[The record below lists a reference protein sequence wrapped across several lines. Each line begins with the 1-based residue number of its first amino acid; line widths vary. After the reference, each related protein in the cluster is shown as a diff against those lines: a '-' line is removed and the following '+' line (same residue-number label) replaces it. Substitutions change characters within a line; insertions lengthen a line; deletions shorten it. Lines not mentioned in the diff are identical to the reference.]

1 MAHELNAMSGKQSV
15 FWLSLGLLLG
25 LVSYVAYDGVT
36 YMVQGWSKEE
46 YSYGYFLVPLVVFF
60 IWQRRH
66 ALIRVTMQPAWSGVL
81 VVFAGLFAV
90 IFGELATL
98 YTIVQYGFI
107 ITVHGIA
114 LTVLGWPAYRI
125 VAVPLALLFFA
136 VPLPHFLYQSL
147 SQSLQLISSGI
158 GVWFVRLFGISVY
171 LEGNVIHLAEMQL
184 QVVEACSGLRYLF
197 PLMAVGFIVAY
208 IFKAP
213 LWKKAVVFLSTIPI
227 TVLMNSLRIGL
238 IGITVEYWGREM
250 ADGILHDFEG
260 WVVFMSSLGVLLL
273 EMWLL
278 NFVGQPRRAFADA
291 FHIEWPGPL
300 PEGTRFRAPGVSAP
314 LVAALALLLGGA
326 ILSSL
331 LPDREEVVPARVAFA
346 QFPGELGGWQGR
358 VDRLESIFVDALKFD
373 DYLLADYTGPGGA
386 RVNLYAA
393 YYGSQRKGASVHS
406 PRTCIPGGGWEIGG
420 LSQRTI
426 EGASINGRPL
436 TVNRAVI
443 RKGESAQLVYYWF
456 QQRGRVMTNEYLVKW
471 YLFQDALNRQRTD
484 GALVRLT
491 TDVPPGSDAVE
502 ADRRLAELARLVAP
516 EMERFIPN

>member
-1 MAHELNAMSGKQSV
+1 MTLGLRSGYGIGA
-15 FWLSLGLLLG
+15 FLLLSLAFVLALLMAWDS
-25 LVSYVAYDGVT
+25 VRAMVAN
-36 YMVQGWSKEE
+36 WSREE
-46 YSYGYFLVPLVVFF
+46 YSYGYFVPFLVIFF
-60 IWQRRH
+60 IWQKKN
-66 ALIRVTMQPAWSGVL
+66 ALAETPFEPSWLGLLVAFGGLFL
-81 VVFAGLFAV
+81 VV
-90 IFGELATL
+90 FGELATL
-98 YTIVQYGFI
+98 YVISQYGFL
-107 ITVHGIA
+107 VVLHGVA
-114 LTVLGWPAYRI
+114 LAALGWRAYRI
-125 VAVPLALLFFA
+125 VAVPLALLFFV
-136 VPLPHFLYQSL
+136 VPLPEFLYNNL
-147 SQSLQLISSGI
+147 SQSLQLISSEI
-158 GVWFVRLFGISVY
+158 GVWFVRLFGISVF

-278 NFVGQPRRAFADA
+278 NLIDRPRRAFADA

-300 PEGTRFRAPGVSAP
+300 PEGSRFRAPGVSAP
-314 LVAALALLLGGA
+314 LVAVLALLLGGA

>member
-1 MAHELNAMSGKQSV
+1 MAWDSVRAM
-15 FWLSLGLLLG
+15 
-25 LVSYVAYDGVT
+25 VAN
-36 YMVQGWSKEE
+36 WSREE
-46 YSYGYFLVPLVVFF
+46 YSYGYFVPFLVIFF
-60 IWQRRH
+60 IWQKKN
-66 ALIRVTMQPAWSGVL
+66 ALAETPFEPSWLGLLVAFGGLFL
-81 VVFAGLFAV
+81 VV
-90 IFGELATL
+90 FGELATL
-98 YTIVQYGFI
+98 YVISQYGFL
-107 ITVHGIA
+107 VVLHGVA
-114 LTVLGWPAYRI
+114 LAALGWRAYRI
-125 VAVPLALLFFA
+125 VAVPLALLFFV
-136 VPLPHFLYQSL
+136 VPLPEFLYNNL
-147 SQSLQLISSGI
+147 SQSLQLISSEI
-158 GVWFVRLFGISVY
+158 GVWFVRLFGISVF

-278 NFVGQPRRAFADA
+278 NLIDRPRRAFADA

-300 PEGTRFRAPGVSAP
+300 PEGSRFRAPGVSAP
-314 LVAALALLLGGA
+314 LVAVLALLLGGA

>member
-1 MAHELNAMSGKQSV
+1 MTLGLRSGYGIGA
-15 FWLSLGLLLG
+15 FLLLSLAFVLALLMAWDS
-25 LVSYVAYDGVT
+25 VRAMVAN
-36 YMVQGWSKEE
+36 WSREE
-46 YSYGYFLVPLVVFF
+46 YSYGYFVPFLVIFF
-60 IWQRRH
+60 IWQKKN
-66 ALIRVTMQPAWSGVL
+66 ALAETPFEPSWLGLLVAFGGLFL
-81 VVFAGLFAV
+81 VV
-90 IFGELATL
+90 FGELATL
-98 YTIVQYGFI
+98 YVISQYGFL
-107 ITVHGIA
+107 VVLHGVA
-114 LTVLGWPAYRI
+114 LAALGWRAYRI
-125 VAVPLALLFFA
+125 VAVPLALLFFV
-136 VPLPHFLYQSL
+136 VPLPEFLYNNL
-147 SQSLQLISSGI
+147 SQSLQLISSEI
-158 GVWFVRLFGISVY
+158 GVWFVRLFGISVF

-331 LPDREEVVPARVAFA
+331 LPDREEVVPVRAAFA

>member
-1 MAHELNAMSGKQSV
+1 MTLGLRSGYGIGA
-15 FWLSLGLLLG
+15 FLLLSLAFVLALLMAWDS
-25 LVSYVAYDGVT
+25 VRAMVAN
-36 YMVQGWSKEE
+36 WSREE
-46 YSYGYFLVPLVVFF
+46 YSYGYFVPFLVIFF
-60 IWQRRH
+60 IWQKKN
-66 ALIRVTMQPAWSGVL
+66 ALAETPFEPSWLGLLVAFGGLFL
-81 VVFAGLFAV
+81 VV
-90 IFGELATL
+90 FGELATL
-98 YTIVQYGFI
+98 YVISQYGFL
-107 ITVHGIA
+107 VVLHGVA
-114 LTVLGWPAYRI
+114 LAALGWRAYRI
-125 VAVPLALLFFA
+125 VAVPLALLFFV
-136 VPLPHFLYQSL
+136 VPLPEFLYNNL
-147 SQSLQLISSGI
+147 SQSLQLISSEI
-158 GVWFVRLFGISVY
+158 GVWFVRLFGISVF

-278 NFVGQPRRAFADA
+278 NLIDRPRRAFADA

-300 PEGTRFRAPGVSAP
+300 PEGSRFRAPGVSAP

>member
-1 MAHELNAMSGKQSV
+1 MTLGLRSGYGIGA
-15 FWLSLGLLLG
+15 FLLLSLAFVLALLMAWDS
-25 LVSYVAYDGVT
+25 VRAMVAN
-36 YMVQGWSKEE
+36 WSREE
-46 YSYGYFLVPLVVFF
+46 YSYGYFVPFLVIFF
-60 IWQRRH
+60 IWQKKN
-66 ALIRVTMQPAWSGVL
+66 ALAETPFEPSWLGLLVAFGGLFL
-81 VVFAGLFAV
+81 VV
-90 IFGELATL
+90 FGELATL
-98 YTIVQYGFI
+98 YVISQYGFL
-107 ITVHGIA
+107 VVLHGVA
-114 LTVLGWPAYRI
+114 LAALGWRAYRI
-125 VAVPLALLFFA
+125 VAVPLALLFFV
-136 VPLPHFLYQSL
+136 VPLPEFLYNNL
-147 SQSLQLISSGI
+147 SQSLQLISSEI
-158 GVWFVRLFGISVY
+158 GVWFVRLFGISVF

-278 NFVGQPRRAFADA
+278 NLIDRPRRAFADA

-300 PEGTRFRAPGVSAP
+300 PEGSRFRAPGVSAP
-314 LVAALALLLGGA
+314 LVAVLALLLGGA

-491 TDVPPGSDAVE
+491 TDLPPGSDAVE

>member
-1 MAHELNAMSGKQSV
+1 MTLGLRSGYGIGA
-15 FWLSLGLLLG
+15 FLLLSLAFVLALLMAWDS
-25 LVSYVAYDGVT
+25 VRAMVAN
-36 YMVQGWSKEE
+36 WSREE
-46 YSYGYFLVPLVVFF
+46 YSYGYFVPFLVIFF
-60 IWQRRH
+60 IWQKKN
-66 ALIRVTMQPAWSGVL
+66 ALAETPFEPSWLGLLVAFGGLFL
-81 VVFAGLFAV
+81 VV
-90 IFGELATL
+90 FGELATL
-98 YTIVQYGFI
+98 YVISQYGFL
-107 ITVHGIA
+107 VVLHGVA
-114 LTVLGWPAYRI
+114 LAALGWRAYRI
-125 VAVPLALLFFA
+125 VAVPLALLFFV
-136 VPLPHFLYQSL
+136 VPLPEFLYNNL
-147 SQSLQLISSGI
+147 SQSLQLISSEI

-278 NFVGQPRRAFADA
+278 NLIDRPRRAFADA

-300 PEGTRFRAPGVSAP
+300 PEGSRFRAPGVSAP
-314 LVAALALLLGGA
+314 LVAVLALLLGGA

>member
-1 MAHELNAMSGKQSV
+1 MTLGLRSGYGIGA
-15 FWLSLGLLLG
+15 FLLLSLAFVLALLMAWDS
-25 LVSYVAYDGVT
+25 VRAMVAN
-36 YMVQGWSKEE
+36 WSREE
-46 YSYGYFLVPLVVFF
+46 YSYGYFVPFLVIFF
-60 IWQRRH
+60 IWQKKN
-66 ALIRVTMQPAWSGVL
+66 ALAETPFEPSWLGLLVAFGGLFL
-81 VVFAGLFAV
+81 VV
-90 IFGELATL
+90 FGELATL
-98 YTIVQYGFI
+98 YVIAQYGFL
-107 ITVHGIA
+107 VVLHGVA
-114 LTVLGWPAYRI
+114 LAALGWRAYRI
-125 VAVPLALLFFA
+125 VAVPLALLFFV
-136 VPLPHFLYQSL
+136 VPLPEFLYNNL
-147 SQSLQLISSGI
+147 SQSLQLISSEI
-158 GVWFVRLFGISVY
+158 GVWFVRLFGISVF

-331 LPDREEVVPARVAFA
+331 LPDREEVVPVRAAFA